1 MHLRNTIMRPAGR
14 MAAWPGPTPALT
26 LPAHR
31 RHAACRFP
39 DFFSRCISPD
49 KPNEIDSESIA
60 AAPIGSSKLSGMIR
74 IHFTG
79 YSQKAAIYRPPFFI
93 SSNASA
99 QNKRPGDL

>member
-1 MHLRNTIMRPAGR
+1 MYLRNAIMK
-14 MAAWPGPTPALT
+14 AASR
-26 LPAHR
+26 LPASPLNQPVSR
-31 RHAACRFP
+31 IPAEYSVTACTRPPVFP
-39 DFFSRCISPD
+39 SET
-49 KPNEIDSESIA
+49 NEIDSGLNSGRQTA
-60 AAPIGSSKLSGMIR
+60 NADQSGMIR